1 MGKEKGIEYIR
12 LKPDEDTLLNAIN
25 EIYDIELY
33 FNISELIDTLS
44 TRMQSFA
51 KLIKKPSNKK
61 SSFYILTEYKFLI
74 ELLQKVKEMV

>member
-1 MGKEKGIEYIR
+1 MGKAKGIEYIK
-12 LKPDEDTLLNAIN
+12 LKPDEDLLLNGIN
-25 EIYDIELY
+25 EIYDIDLY
-33 FNISELIDTLS
+33 FDINELIDTLS

-74 ELLQKVKEMV
+74 ELLQKLKELI